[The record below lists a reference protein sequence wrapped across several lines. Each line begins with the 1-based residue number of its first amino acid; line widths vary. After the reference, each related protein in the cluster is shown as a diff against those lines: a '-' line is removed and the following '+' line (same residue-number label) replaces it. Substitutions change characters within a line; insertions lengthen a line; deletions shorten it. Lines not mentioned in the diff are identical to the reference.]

1 MALGISIRW
10 SAFLKSLGVLGAVVA
25 TGCSSSSSGA
35 GGGAPMT
42 QEDAAVT
49 FPATDSNSSCQATIT
64 QGGLKGK
71 AAGTTCEYLGI
82 PYGAPPTGAL
92 RFMPPQPAASWTTT
106 RDATA
111 FGPSCLQAGS
121 ALGAVGTTS
130 EDCLS
135 VNVYTPQAAPS
146 HPLPVMVFI
155 YGGAFTSGS
164 SSLYDGAPMS
174 EKGPVV
180 VVSLNYR
187 LGALGFL
194 ALPQIDSAR
203 PGAPS
208 GSDGIRDQ
216 QLALKWV
223 KDNVATF
230 HGDATNV
237 TVFGE
242 SAGSA
247 STCIHL
253 VSPGSQG
260 LANRYIMESGACVGK
275 AAELDTQA
283 QSYQTG
289 QELASSFCLPGT
301 DAGASS
307 DGSPGTDAG
316 ASSDGSAASD
326 ASPPDE
332 AGVTSQ
338 PLPADVLTCL
348 QAADPMQ
355 LMTWVPPASAPQT
368 GVGALLGN
376 LLGPPF
382 NPTVEGPGGVLPD
395 LPSNLIAKG
404 SYNKDAAILAG
415 TNKNEWGLFVDLATS
430 PLLGGSSS
438 SPLNVT
444 TAAQL
449 DQGIEKIY
457 GAAAAQVEAQYP
469 ATDATAPQ
477 VFIDL
482 VTDYA
487 FRCPTRALARA
498 TLAQGTKTYYLYSYE
513 IGPAWH
519 SFELVPL
526 FNVTAL
532 TALGATNPSKAFTSE
547 MLGYWTQFATTGDP
561 NGPGDAGAPAWPA
574 YDATGDQY
582 LQLLDPTPMASAH
595 LRQAQCD
602 FWDTFTAATSM

>member
-1 MALGISIRW
+1 MALGDSIWW
-10 SAFLKSLGVLGAVVA
+10 SAFLKPLGVLGVVVVA
-25 TGCSSSSSGA
+25 GCSSSSGT
-35 GGGAPMT
+35 GGGAVTT
-42 QEDAAVT
+42 QDDAAVT
-49 FPATDSNSSCQATIT
+49 FPATDSNATCEATIT

-71 AAGTTCEYLGI
+71 HTGATCEYLGI
-82 PYGAPPTGAL
+82 PFGAPPTGAL
-92 RFMPPQPAASWTTT
+92 RFMPPQPAARWSAP

-121 ALGAVGTTS
+121 ALGSVGTSS

-135 VNVYTPQAAPS
+135 VNVFTPQTAPA

-164 SSLYDGAPMS
+164 SSLYDGRPMS

-180 VVSLNYR
+180 VVTMNYR

-194 ALPQIDSAR
+194 ALPEFDSAR

-230 HGDATNV
+230 HGDASNV

-242 SAGSA
+242 SAGSM

-260 LANRYIMESGACVGK
+260 LATRYIMESGACVGK
-275 AAELDTQA
+275 APLLATQA
-283 QSYQTG
+283 QGYQLG
-289 QELASSFCLPGT
+289 QELASSFCSVGS
-301 DAGASS
+301 DAGTTS
-307 DGSPGTDAG
+307 DAG
-316 ASSDGSAASD
+316 PADAGASD
-326 ASPPDE
+326 ASPSE
-332 AGVTSQ
+332 AGTGSQ
-338 PLPADVLTCL
+338 PLPANVLACL
-348 QAADPMQ
+348 QGADPMQ
-355 LMTWVPPASAPQT
+355 LMTWVPPANAPTT

-382 NPTVEGPGGVLPD
+382 SPTVEGPGGVLPD
-395 LPSNLIAKG
+395 LPANLIAKG
-404 SYNKDAAILAG
+404 SFNKDAAILAG

-438 SPLNVT
+438 SQLNIT
-444 TAAQL
+444 SSAQL
-449 DQGIEKIY
+449 NQGIEKVY
-457 GAAAAQVEAQYP
+457 GTAAAQVEAQYP
-469 ATDATAPQ
+469 STDATAPQ
-477 VFIDL
+477 VFVDL

-487 FRCPTRALARA
+487 FRCPTRDLAR
-498 TLAQGTKTYYLYSYE
+498 TTMAQGTKTYYLYSYE

-526 FNVTAL
+526 LNVTQL
-532 TALGATNPSKAFTSE
+532 TALGATQPSKGFTSE
-547 MLGYWTQFATTGDP
+547 MLGYWTQFAATGDP
-561 NGPGDAGAPAWPA
+561 NAPGDAGTPMWPT
-574 YDATGDQY
+574 YDTMSDEY
-582 LQLLDPTPMASAH
+582 LQLLDPTPMANAH
-595 LRQAQCD
+595 LTQAHCD
-602 FWDTFTAATSM
+602 FWESFTPPPSSM